1 MWSFLDNGECFDIN
15 NSSGCVYPT
24 LYIMRLLGRV
34 YALSS
39 LICYHC
45 WFNFHA
51 LMLVVLWEWKFSLLN
66 DIGKDYKVNTDFD
79 KILTFSV
86 ARILDLVLSR
96 PVKSELKTPVMGI
109 VCHASFEK
117 DCFDILR
124 SIRFWELDQTVF
136 TF

>member
-1 MWSFLDNGECFDIN
+1 M
-15 NSSGCVYPT
+15 
-24 LYIMRLLGRV
+24 
-34 YALSS
+34 
-39 LICYHC
+39 
-45 WFNFHA
+45 
-51 LMLVVLWEWKFSLLN
+51 
-66 DIGKDYKVNTDFD
+66 KDYKVNTDFD

-86 ARILDLVLSR
+86 GRILDLVLST

-124 SIRFWELDQTVF
+124 SIRFWKLDQTVF